1 MADDYSSLNTT
12 KIDSFIPEIWAN
24 EALTALR
31 SYLNLSKTVRR
42 DFDSA
47 VAVKGDK
54 IRIPKTGALT
64 VNDKNTNENVTR
76 QDPADSEV
84 TITLDNHKEVTFL
97 VEDPARAEASQDVRG
112 LYIKDAVIALAE
124 EVEGDL
130 NAEYENAGDDVSF
143 DETSSSTVAS
153 SMRTLRKAFV
163 DAKVPMMA
171 QKFLYADS
179 DTVNYLLSCDN
190 FTKANE
196 YGSSRP
202 VMAGELGDIYGI
214 KVFESQLVIETGS
227 SSPIVTHNL
236 AYTSDAMALVVRPLP
251 VDGNGYGVKQAVVT
265 DPESGLAIR
274 VTGSYDANALGIQ
287 TTLDIL
293 YGIKT
298 IREEF
303 LFDVQLSV

>member
-1 MADDYSSLNTT
+1 MADYSSLNTT
-12 KIDSFIPEIWAN
+12 QIDSFIPEIWAN
-24 EALTALR
+24 EALTAMR
-31 SYLNLSKTVRR
+31 SYLNLAKTVRR
-42 DFDSA
+42 DFDST
-47 VAVKGDK
+47 VAVKGDT
-54 IRIPKTGALT
+54 IHIPKTGALS
-64 VNDKNTNENVTR
+64 VNDKDTNENVKR
-76 QDPADSEV
+76 QAPADDEV

-97 VEDPARAEASQDVRG
+97 IEDPARAEANQDVRG

-124 EVEGDL
+124 EVESDL
-130 NAEYENAGDDVSF
+130 VAEYENAGDEVTF

-153 SMRTLRKAFV
+153 SMRALRKAFV

-214 KVFESQLVIETGS
+214 KVFESQLVTETGS
-227 SSPIVTHNL
+227 SPTVTHNL
-236 AYTSDAMALVVRPLP
+236 AYTSDAIALVVRPLP

-298 IREEF
+298 IRPEF